1 MRSVVPA
8 GIQCIVICYP
18 ALKRWAICH
27 EPSSKPLPSI
37 RLPRRP
43 ARENFR
49 STPAATGR
57 RRMVTSL
64 SESLFALSGI

>member
-1 MRSVVPA
+1 M
-8 GIQCIVICYP
+8 
-18 ALKRWAICH
+18 L
-27 EPSSKPLPSI
+27 I

-49 STPAATGR
+49 STPAAAGR